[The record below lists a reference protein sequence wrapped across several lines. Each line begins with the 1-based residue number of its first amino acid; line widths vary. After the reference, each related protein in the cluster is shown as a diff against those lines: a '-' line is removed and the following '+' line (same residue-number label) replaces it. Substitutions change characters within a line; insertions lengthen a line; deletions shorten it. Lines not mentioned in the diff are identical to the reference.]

1 MVLTRIQAKRPSLF
15 DVKPCKCWSSTFES
29 ETPQIFREKAEHRL
43 SVSLQELW
51 CILPNP
57 FHFLILLSW
66 KSIKS
71 GSACFV
77 CVWTLSRELI
87 WVFFHHH
94 DSQPFASITVR
105 FFQTFFHNFSVTVL
119 DTVSSVS
126 TISTSQKLSCKT
138 VDVSREVCH
147 TRSVSSFC
155 ECGSTRLFLNL
166 HTNFS
171 QKISKVTGYFC

>member
-1 MVLTRIQAKRPSLF
+1 MVLTRIQAKRLSLF
-15 DVKPCKCWSSTFES
+15 DVKPCKCWSSTFGNG
-29 ETPQIFREKAEHRL
+29 TPQIFRKKAEYRL
-43 SVSLQELW
+43 SMSLQKLW

-66 KSIKS
+66 ESIKS

-87 WVFFHHH
+87 WVFSHHH

-126 TISTSQKLSCKT
+126 TISTSQNPLAKLSMLAEKFVPQGQSVVSAS
-138 VDVSREVCH
+138 VDQQDYFSAYTLIFRKRSR
-147 TRSVSSFC
+147 
-155 ECGSTRLFLNL
+155 
-166 HTNFS
+166 
-171 QKISKVTGYFC
+171 K